1 MTTTTKSSNLDLMKV
16 VLSELKKNLGTDT
29 AHITDEDL
37 NLFAE
42 FGDQLSQGKICL
54 KEALKIPKS
63 QLDMFYAMG
72 YDFYQRDKYEKA
84 ETFFSLLVF
93 VDPLEEK
100 YWEGLGATEK
110 QLKKIDL
117 AITAYGMLTQIK
129 PKCAIHYLN
138 LAECFFFRKQFKE
151 ASQCCETMLF
161 LAETF
166 PQDNPNSAAHI
177 QKAKLF
183 LNALNKKSED

>member
-1 MTTTTKSSNLDLMKV
+1 MTTTTKQSNFDLIKV
-16 VLSELKKNLGTDT
+16 VLSELRKKMGTDT
-29 AHITDEDL
+29 VKPTDKDL
-37 NLFAE
+37 DLFAKL
-42 FGDQLSQGKICL
+42 GDQLSQGKIFL
-54 KEALKIPKS
+54 KDALKIPQS

-72 YDFYQRDKYEKA
+72 YDFYQRNKYENA
-84 ETFFSLLVF
+84 ETIFTFLVL

-100 YWEGLGATEK
+100 YLEGLGAAQK
-110 QLKKIDL
+110 QLRKVDL
-117 AITAYGMLTQIK
+117 AIAAYGMLTQIK
-129 PKCAIHYLN
+129 PKRAIHFLN
-138 LAECFFFRKQFKE
+138 LAECFFYRKQFKE